1 MNWTDPWGWGLAVG
15 EDMTVWEAAP
25 IYFFA
30 FVCGVDGRVAV
41 GAVDPAMGGLDSVS
55 ALPLWFVNENG
66 DVSIY

>member
-1 MNWTDPWGWGLAVG
+1 
-15 EDMTVWEAAP
+15 MTVWEAAP